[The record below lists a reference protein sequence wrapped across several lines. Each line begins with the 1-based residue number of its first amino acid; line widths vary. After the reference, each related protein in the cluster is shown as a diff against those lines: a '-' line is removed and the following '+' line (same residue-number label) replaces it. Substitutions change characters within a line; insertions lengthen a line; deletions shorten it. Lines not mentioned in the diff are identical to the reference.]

1 MELKIGSLVRIKL
14 IGEAREIQGVLI
26 GERKEIEPH
35 FATAVYVLDSTDSCK
50 LLNEYSI
57 GRQSVRLVSPL
68 DKSIHSFG
76 SDVWLKL
83 IHVNL
88 YNRIVN
94 NNKIY
99 LIDYENLSPIT
110 NNDGKVILLNHEMLE
125 VIVGID
131 DELNRKIVPYE
142 SVYSVDD
149 ELYSVGA

>member
-1 MELKIGSLVRIKL
+1 M
-14 IGEAREIQGVLI
+14 
-26 GERKEIEPH
+26 
-35 FATAVYVLDSTDSCK
+35 
-50 LLNEYSI
+50 
-57 GRQSVRLVSPL
+57 